1 MNSGLVVAGMM
12 TKVGWGYWIESKRE
26 VTDAALDCQVS
37 KDLKKQIEAEIQ
49 KIPDIISYHNLWL
62 RKAGKRS
69 HIKKSH
75 TVGPAYFVE
84 VSLDIDS
91 KLTLSAAHLVHISSE
106 PSLIIT
112 IARYGS

>member
-1 MNSGLVVAGMM
+1 MFGIPYLDPLAGTWLATHSRVLMNSGLVVAGMM

-75 TVGPAYFVE
+75 SV
-84 VSLDIDS
+84 
-91 KLTLSAAHLVHISSE
+91 
-106 PSLIIT
+106 
-112 IARYGS
+112 